1 MSFLPS
7 MSSGASEAGPF
18 CRGGAWIQT
27 SFARKIRGDVVAIS
41 DPEYEEVRRNLV
53 WNELKPLR
61 RPALIVQVSSEQDVV
76 EAVHF
81 ARGHRLPVGAA
92 LRAERSYAP
101 QAGSASSCCM
111 KYDPGR
117 LFLGHFR

>member
-1 MSFLPS
+1 MDPS
-7 MSSGASEAGPF
+7 ELRS
-18 CRGGAWIQT
+18 Q
-27 SFARKIRGDVVAIS
+27 IRGDVVAIS

-61 RPALIVQVSSEQDVV
+61 RPALIVQVSSERDVV
-76 EAVHF
+76 EAVRF

-101 QAGSASSCCM
+101 ANWKRLQLLRE
-111 KYDPGR
+111 KYDPGG
-117 LFLGHFR
+117 LFRGHFR

>member
-1 MSFLPS
+1 LPGRGHGS
-7 MSSGASEAGPF
+7 KRASLANP
-18 CRGGAWIQT
+18 
-27 SFARKIRGDVVAIS
+27 GDVVAIS